1 MFPTDV
7 RPSSGC
13 GAEFPSE
20 RLDLPDW
27 FRRRLLT
34 AAREDLVGHLEAALC
49 GHVEEV
55 RRRQKL
61 LDALLQPEIKLR
73 RADVQQLKAG
83 QEEVPPSLGQEGP
96 TEPVHIKEEQEEE
109 WSSTEQLQGLSE
121 VKEEDEEK
129 PGNHG
134 EDCGGAEPDRTS
146 DPDCCSGTDDS
157 DDADW
162 TGGGRSSL
170 RCAVCLKMFAH
181 RGNLNKHMRTHTGV
195 KPFGC
200 SLCGKRF
207 IQKAGL
213 DYHVKIHTGERPFSC
228 SLCGKTYRHKG
239 ALTYHMTTH
248 TGAKPFGCNVCGKR
262 FRGTSQLQVHA
273 CVRPLSRSTLSC
285 SECDATFPNNYRLM
299 THARMHR
306 GKKLFTCTICGKKRQ
321 FSSHLEIHMRTHT
334 GEKPYSCS
342 VCGKRFSQRGI
353 LTQHTAVHS
362 EVKPFECPVCGR
374 RFFWQFQ
381 IKKHKCLGESMQQRL
396 MSFNGS
402 EPAENLKPGVGEE
415 TELSFVTDD
424 VDFWRETRQHR
435 SRFTYQRNKKV
446 CVKTGEKPSSC
457 SSDTT
462 KTEPRSADSINIDL
476 CRQTRQC
483 LSAVNYLQ
491 HEEVSDRKLLS
502 SPGDRHTLQ
511 MLTKCPAG
519 QRALSCLFCGKGFT
533 SGGSLTRHLCVHVG
547 EKLLSCIVCDKTFS
561 SESELMNHE
570 CVGDVLQRHHKQTER
585 KGVGRKHHIRVHA
598 AEKPLSCSLC
608 GETFIRPDALS
619 DHMTSHT
626 GEKTFSC
633 SVCNSGFT
641 DSESLIKHMRI
652 HTRQTQFSCSVCGK
666 EFAWRRSLTKH
677 MEVHARR
684 KPLSCP
690 VCGKQFPWRRD
701 LTKHMVIHAKARM
714 YRCTACHRRFAHF
727 YQLNYHQ
734 CAGPEPQLHPSQEDR
749 EAEPL
754 IADGDNCGGPE
765 PAGNPDHRLTADT
778 DGEPETDDSDDDW
791 TESRPQPGLN
801 STDTGQNHQHCLKI
815 QTRNHT
821 GDVPEPGS
829 LTQHRVVHEP
839 AEPPHVKEEPAE
851 PPHIKEEPAEPPH
864 IKEEPDEVRISQE
877 EVTSPPVP
885 VKTED
890 DDDEE
895 EKPQSSQLHQMETE
909 ADGEDCGGP
918 EPDRTSD
925 PELDRTSDPDTDD
938 SVDSDFW
945 KETRQRPSGLKS
957 VTEDESVSNTLS
969 CSDEASDGED
979 DEDGE
984 EGEDGDFWKDDRK
997 PEDTSRK
1004 PHSCSECGKRFVHV
1018 HHMKNHMKS
1027 HGGKRAAFFC
1037 SVCGQECLYRSHLKI
1052 HMRTHTGEK
1061 PFVCPVCGKKYAHKA
1076 SMQSHMSVHTVD
1088 KQYSCSA
1095 CDRSFAWYTE
1105 LKYHECDGESSRP
1118 RHRDAV

>member
-1 MFPTDV
+1 MSELPNLTGSFKLRLLTATRRDLIGHFDALI
-7 RPSSGC
+7 SGYETELERQQRLLDQLTKP
-13 GAEFPSE
+13 GNRLRTPEFPSE

-34 AAREDLVGHLEAALC
+34 AARGDLI
-49 GHVEEV
+49 GHVDTALRGHV
-55 RRRQKL
+55 DAVQRRQKL
-61 LDALLQPEIKLR
+61 LDALLKPEVKLW

-96 TEPVHIKEEQEEE
+96 TEPAHIKEEHEEE

-146 DPDCCSGTDDS
+146 DPDSCSGTDDS
-157 DDADW
+157 DDAEW
-162 TGGGRSSL
+162 TG
-170 RCAVCLKMFAH
+170 
-181 RGNLNKHMRTHTGV
+181 
-195 KPFGC
+195 
-200 SLCGKRF
+200 
-207 IQKAGL
+207 
-213 DYHVKIHTGERPFSC
+213 
-228 SLCGKTYRHKG
+228 G

-248 TGAKPFGCNVCGKR
+248 TGAKPLGCNDCGKR
-262 FRGTSQLQVHA
+262 FRGTSQLRVHA

-285 SECDATFPNNYRLM
+285 PECDATFPNNYRLM

-353 LTQHTAVHS
+353 LTQHMAVHS

-415 TELSFVTDD
+415 TELSFVNDD
-424 VDFWRETRQHR
+424 VDFWRETRQHQ

-457 SSDTT
+457 SSDTK

-483 LSAVNYLQ
+483 LSAANYLQ

-502 SPGDRHTLQ
+502 SSGDRHALQ

-547 EKLLSCIVCDKTFS
+547 EKLLSCILCDKTFS

-570 CVGDVLQRHHKQTER
+570 CVGDVLQHHHKQTER
-585 KGVGRKHHIRVHA
+585 KGAGRKQHIRVHA
-598 AEKPLSCSLC
+598 AEKALSCSLC
-608 GETFIRPDALS
+608 GETFVRPDSLS

-677 MEVHARR
+677 MEAHARP

-701 LTKHMVIHAKARM
+701 LTKHMVVHAKASM

-734 CAGPEPQLHPSQEDR
+734 CAGPAPQLHPSEEDR

-801 STDTGQNHQHCLKI
+801 VTDTDQNYQHCLKI
-815 QTRNHT
+815 QTKT
-821 GDVPEPGS
+821 
-829 LTQHRVVHEP
+829 TQETVVH
-839 AEPPHVKEEPAE
+839 EPAE

-864 IKEEPDEVRISQE
+864 IKEEPAEPPHIKKEPEEVRISQE

-890 DDDEE
+890 DDEEE
-895 EKPQSSQLHQMETE
+895 EKPQSSQLHHMETE
-909 ADGEDCGGP
+909 ADGEVCGGP

-925 PELDRTSDPDTDD
+925 PEPDRTSDPDTDD

-979 DEDGE
+979 DED
-984 EGEDGDFWKDDRK
+984 GEDGDFWKDDRK